1 MKAAEVTRIFKKND
15 DLDKENY
22 RPVSVLP
29 HVSKII
35 ERVMYIQIENFMEDK
50 LSKLL
55 TGFRKNHSTQH
66 CLVNMLEKWKN
77 TLDKGGFVCAIFMD
91 LSKAFDTMNHDLL
104 IAKLGAYGFQE
115 DALVFMK
122 SYFTNRQQR
131 VRVNSNFSMWEKI
144 ISGVPQGSILG
155 PLLFN
160 IFLNDLFLFV
170 ENSDLSNYAD
180 DNTLY
185 SSGNDL
191 EKVKQTLRQDF
202 EIVTKWFYENYMVL
216 NSGKCHFM
224 CLGQNTVNET
234 FVYDNI
240 EMKNSKEEKILGV
253 IIDNKLRFKSHVKNL
268 CKKASQKIWALSR
281 LINYLNDS
289 EKKMIF
295 NALIKLQFSH
305 CPLVWIFCSRKTN
318 NKIHERATRIVL
330 NDHISDFE
338 TVLRNMND
346 ITIHHRNIQTLMNEL
361 FKIKYDLAL
370 PVMDSMLNK

>member
-1 MKAAEVTRIFKKND
+1 MLIT
-15 DLDKENY
+15 
-22 RPVSVLP
+22 
-29 HVSKII
+29 
-35 ERVMYIQIENFMEDK
+35 K
-50 LSKLL
+50 L
-55 TGFRKNHSTQH
+55 
-66 CLVNMLEKWKN
+66 E
-77 TLDKGGFVCAIFMD
+77 
-91 LSKAFDTMNHDLL
+91 
-104 IAKLGAYGFQE
+104 AYGFQE

-202 EIVTKWFYENYMVL
+202 EIVAKWFYENYMVF

-224 CLGQNTVNET
+224 CLGQNTVNGT

-240 EMKNSKEEKILGV
+240 EINNKEEIL
-253 IIDNKLRFKSHVKNL
+253 R
-268 CKKASQKIWALSR
+268 
-281 LINYLNDS
+281 YY
-289 EKKMIF
+289 
-295 NALIKLQFSH
+295 
-305 CPLVWIFCSRKTN
+305 
-318 NKIHERATRIVL
+318 
-330 NDHISDFE
+330 
-338 TVLRNMND
+338 
-346 ITIHHRNIQTLMNEL
+346 
-361 FKIKYDLAL
+361 IKYYDI
-370 PVMDSMLNK
+370 KQ